1 MCLRCWWLWRGCAN
15 PYQTVIWCPGM
26 VSGGS
31 DVMSGGSEVVSG
43 GRSVVSR
50 FSGSLNGSVDLAKI

>member
-1 MCLRCWWLWRGCAN
+1 M
-15 PYQTVIWCPGM
+15 QTHIRLLYGVPGM